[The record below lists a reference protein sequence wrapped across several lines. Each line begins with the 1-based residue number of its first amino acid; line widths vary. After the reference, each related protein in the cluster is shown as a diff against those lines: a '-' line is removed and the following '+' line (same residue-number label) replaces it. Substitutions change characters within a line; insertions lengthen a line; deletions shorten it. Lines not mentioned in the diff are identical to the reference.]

1 MKKFLNSSCDTP
13 VSPKKPTIEIN
24 DYGTT
29 AKRDTNW
36 TNCDNYESMIN
47 GYFEESTVRQRSKSP
62 NRNANGSGMSVK
74 HGRHKSANPNT
85 PNRNGSQNSRMSAGE
100 PDFVL
105 NGEAIDVSLVK
116 NGRYMTKGMTTTASI
131 ERDGNSE
138 KKPMKRNLK
147 TLIKELKE
155 QKLAQ
160 KLKLGSATQ
169 HLRTSL

>member
-47 GYFEESTVRQRSKSP
+47 GYFEESIVRQRSKSP

-74 HGRHKSANPNT
+74 HTRHKSANPNT
-85 PNRNGSQNSRMSAGE
+85 PNRNGS
-100 PDFVL
+100 
-105 NGEAIDVSLVK
+105 
-116 NGRYMTKGMTTTASI
+116 
-131 ERDGNSE
+131 
-138 KKPMKRNLK
+138 
-147 TLIKELKE
+147 
-155 QKLAQ
+155 
-160 KLKLGSATQ
+160 
-169 HLRTSL
+169 